1 MDEWCAGKKL
11 GSTCTVAL
19 INILDHIRNEGDDG
33 DDAGGG
39 PGLDGL
45 DGESSDQA
53 VKKK

>member
-19 INILDHIRNEGDDG
+19 ILDHIRNEGDDG